1 MRKLKVDY
9 IPAET
14 LWRTYWIDMGT
25 ARSLK
30 KLSKWCANN
39 GIVHPVT
46 KKPPSDS
53 GCQKAMAR
61 WAAKIENQE
70 LAYKIL
76 NEGLANNAD
85 FWTKEEFLEYVA
97 SKVTGAF
104 QHKTD
109 KKREMWLKRNGL
121 K

>member
-9 IPAET
+9 MPGEK
-14 LWRTYWIDMGT
+14 LWEAYWVTMGT
-25 ARSLK
+25 ARSLT
-30 KLSKWCANN
+30 KLSKWCFNN
-39 GIVHPVT
+39 GIVHPVSQ
-46 KKPPSDS
+46 KPPTPN
-53 GCQKAMAR
+53 GCHKAMIR
-61 WAAKIENQE
+61 WAARSENQE
-70 LAYKIL
+70 LAYKLL